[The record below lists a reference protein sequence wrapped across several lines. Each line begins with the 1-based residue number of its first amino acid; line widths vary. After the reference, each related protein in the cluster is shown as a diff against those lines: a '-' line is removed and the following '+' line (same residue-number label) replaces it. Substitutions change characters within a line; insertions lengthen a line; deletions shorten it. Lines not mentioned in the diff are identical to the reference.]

1 MDEPGYMNLLSNV
14 YFMKSKYRSSI
25 PDENLASELRWAVSG
40 YTVDFEDLV
49 WKEMQNIPLNVLY
62 ID

>member
-1 MDEPGYMNLLSNV
+1 MFSVCLDEPGYVNLLSNV

-49 WKEMQNIPLNVLY
+49 
-62 ID
+62 